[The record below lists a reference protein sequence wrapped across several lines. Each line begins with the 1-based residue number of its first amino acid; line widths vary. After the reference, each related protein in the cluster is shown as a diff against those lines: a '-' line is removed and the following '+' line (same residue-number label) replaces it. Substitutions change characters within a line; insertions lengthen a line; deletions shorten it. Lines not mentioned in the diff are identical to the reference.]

1 MLSVKAGIHINRLDM
16 EENHESEE
24 VDIEALI
31 RKIESQQGRLQVKEA
46 RRVLGA
52 PSGLDVPTCKPARK
66 HRPVCLHR
74 LTEYKN
80 KQGDVSSVLAVD
92 DLKGMQLDAGK
103 VVEARAKEVGCIRDK
118 RVYTKIL
125 RSQAARNS

>member
-1 MLSVKAGIHINRLDM
+1 MLSVKAGIHINRLGM

-31 RKIESQQGRLQVKEA
+31 RKIESQEGRLQAKEA
-46 RRVLGA
+46 RRVPGA
-52 PSGLDVPTCKPARK
+52 PSGPDVPTCKPERK

-92 DLKGMQLDAGK
+92 DLTGMKLDAGK
-103 VVEARAKEVGCIRDK
+103 VVEARAIEVGYIRD
-118 RVYTKIL
+118 
-125 RSQAARNS
+125 